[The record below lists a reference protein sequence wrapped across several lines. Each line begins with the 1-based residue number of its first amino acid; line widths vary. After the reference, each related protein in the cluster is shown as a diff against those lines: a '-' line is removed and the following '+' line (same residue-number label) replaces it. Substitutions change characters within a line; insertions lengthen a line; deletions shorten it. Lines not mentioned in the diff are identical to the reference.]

1 MVAYFDI
8 AGKKVGSHVLAMLTL
23 GTTAGIAY
31 LSMRGGDKKEKNLPP
46 INAESG
52 DEEKFIREFL
62 ANAEKEEKAG
72 AKH

>member
-23 GTTAGIAY
+23 GTTFGGAY
-31 LSMRGGDKKEKNLPP
+31 LATRGGNKEAKKLPP
-46 INAESG
+46 IQASSG
-52 DEEKFIREFL
+52 DEEAFIKEFL
-62 ANAEKEEKAG
+62 AAAEKEP